1 MRESESSHDFSF
13 PCGIGLTIRVSSGIL
28 SFVLT
33 VPEELNGTAQGLVG
47 NFNGNDTDDFIY
59 PNGTVLS
66 DEASDREIHHFGQAC
81 KLIVYLVVIVMI
93 RNRGLEVI
101 LYSQSSTIGNS

>member
-1 MRESESSHDFSF
+1 MITTIVFSF
-13 PCGIGLTIRVSSGIL
+13 SSGIGLTIRVSSGNL

-59 PNGTVLS
+59 PNGTMLS
-66 DEASDREIHHFGQAC
+66 DGVSDRESHHFGQAC
-81 KLIVYLVVIVMI
+81 KFIAICFVII
-93 RNRGLEVI
+93 RIRGLEVTK
-101 LYSQSSTIGNS
+101 YGNCVLKVVA